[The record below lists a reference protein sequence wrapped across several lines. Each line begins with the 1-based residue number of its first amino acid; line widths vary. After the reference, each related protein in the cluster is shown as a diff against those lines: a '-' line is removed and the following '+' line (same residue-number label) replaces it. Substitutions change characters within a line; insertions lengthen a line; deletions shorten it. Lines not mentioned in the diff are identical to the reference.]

1 MNSKSKLFVPYR
13 AIGFVSNHIPL
24 SLRYIN
30 RRNENIVVTCVGSA
44 FHTYGCSKLN
54 LLSISG
60 QHPGDISCITSDAY
74 LVFTACNNIVYAWRR
89 GNELKHTYKA
99 PSNVHLMLTFGP
111 HLLAVYEDN
120 TLLVW
125 DIKEEVVAVEI
136 PIANI
141 TVSAIVHPS
150 TYLNKILLGS
160 YEGCM
165 QLINIKTCNVIYTF
179 SGWGSPIVVLEQA
192 PAVNVVA
199 IGLESGDIY
208 IHNLK
213 YDETIMK
220 FSQDWGPVI
229 GITFRTDGPPVMA
242 TASTLGHVAVWDL
255 EKKQLHSEIRDAH
268 KGSVNG
274 LKFLPNE
281 PLLITSSSDNSIKIW
296 IFDLPDDGGRLL
308 HLREGH
314 SNPPLKIR
322 FHGINGKNI
331 LSSGLDSTLRSFS
344 TEADN
349 LNKNLGQASFN
360 RKAAKKKGLK
370 HDTQKMLPIVDF
382 SSDITREKDWDN
394 IAAIHRHSKIV
405 STWSYGHCRMG
416 NHKLVPERFKG
427 IKGVEALCVYIT
439 SCGNFVLIGYNTGH
453 LDKFNIQSGL
463 HRGFYGKDTAHDK
476 SVRAV
481 VVDSFNQVV
490 ISGGSDK
497 FLRFWNFS
505 KRYEVFALELAPSVC
520 KIIIH
525 KESAMLAV
533 ALDNFTVVVVDLESR
548 KIVREFQDHD
558 GAISDMVFSPDSR
571 WLIVATMDSAIKTWN
586 LPTGKLIDWFLV
598 PQICT
603 SLTMSPTGEYLA
615 TAHSGCIGIYLWA
628 NSVLYSNVS
637 IHPLPESYDPTLV
650 DLPLTSSENR
660 EKEEDIYTLEYPVIP
675 EFKSPEQISDELATL
690 SLLSQ
695 SHWLNLLDLHT
706 IKLRNKP
713 KEPVS
718 VPKRAPFFLPV
729 VSGLKPTFFVE
740 DNDNWREE
748 MQKSKILHVMQ
759 HGSEFFAL
767 LEKSETLKIYEPAI
781 ENLKSLS
788 PSKINIEIQ
797 CLSPENGGSIHLMEC
812 FMRAMI
818 EAMKTNKNIE
828 LVHSYLALFFQIH
841 HEIVAAEKSLTEL
854 AETLWNMKTWQV
866 LQEKIQFCLCVG
878 NYARSAVL

>member
-60 QHPGDISCITSDAY
+60 QHPGEISCITSDAY
-74 LVFTACNNIVYAWRR
+74 LVFTTCKNIIYAWRR

-111 HLLAVYEDN
+111 HLLAIYEDN

-160 YEGCM
+160 YEGRM

-229 GITFRTDGPPVMA
+229 GISFRTDGPPIMA

-308 HLREGH
+308 RLREGH

-322 FHGINGKNI
+322 FHGLNGKNI

-405 STWSYGHCRMG
+405 STWSYEHCRMG

-463 HRGFYGKDTAHDK
+463 HRGFYGRD
-476 SVRAV
+476 
-481 VVDSFNQVV
+481 
-490 ISGGSDK
+490 
-497 FLRFWNFS
+497 
-505 KRYEVFALELAPSVC
+505 
-520 KIIIH
+520 
-525 KESAMLAV
+525 
-533 ALDNFTVVVVDLESR
+533 
-548 KIVREFQDHD
+548 
-558 GAISDMVFSPDSR
+558 
-571 WLIVATMDSAIKTWN
+571 
-586 LPTGKLIDWFLV
+586 
-598 PQICT
+598 
-603 SLTMSPTGEYLA
+603 
-615 TAHSGCIGIYLWA
+615 
-628 NSVLYSNVS
+628 
-637 IHPLPESYDPTLV
+637 
-650 DLPLTSSENR
+650 
-660 EKEEDIYTLEYPVIP
+660 
-675 EFKSPEQISDELATL
+675 
-690 SLLSQ
+690 
-695 SHWLNLLDLHT
+695 
-706 IKLRNKP
+706 
-713 KEPVS
+713 
-718 VPKRAPFFLPV
+718 
-729 VSGLKPTFFVE
+729 
-740 DNDNWREE
+740 
-748 MQKSKILHVMQ
+748 
-759 HGSEFFAL
+759 
-767 LEKSETLKIYEPAI
+767 
-781 ENLKSLS
+781 
-788 PSKINIEIQ
+788 
-797 CLSPENGGSIHLMEC
+797 
-812 FMRAMI
+812 
-818 EAMKTNKNIE
+818 
-828 LVHSYLALFFQIH
+828 
-841 HEIVAAEKSLTEL
+841 
-854 AETLWNMKTWQV
+854 
-866 LQEKIQFCLCVG
+866 
-878 NYARSAVL
+878 